1 MTGYQIRVEDIVSAL
16 RAHIEVLERI
26 VELQIEFLEKHGD
39 VITILSNVRNLEK
52 YVSNLND
59 EDASLLFRALLAY
72 NRAILDIASMGVT
85 LNVSTLAELRDRLAE
100 VSGELLDLL
109 SKRRKE

>member
-1 MTGYQIRVEDIVSAL
+1 MEDIVSAL